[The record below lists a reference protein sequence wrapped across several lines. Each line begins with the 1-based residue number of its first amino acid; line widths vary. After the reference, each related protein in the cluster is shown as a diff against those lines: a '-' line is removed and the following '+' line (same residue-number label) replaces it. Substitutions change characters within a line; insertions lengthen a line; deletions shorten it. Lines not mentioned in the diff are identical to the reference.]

1 MASLEHCLELYGGL
15 FTPEERKALRAESR
29 ILAIKQKMPFRQA
42 MAQIVEAR
50 KNEAQAEYNKV
61 EKVIEKHFG
70 IAEKPSSEMKAT
82 ESLGKKEELVPK
94 PTPIKEPEIKEGP
107 PPKLTI
113 EESKI
118 KERPISKPTPEK
130 PETKEQP
137 TPKLVIKEPIAKK
150 EPTPKPISTKK
161 PEIKEVAKE
170 SKSTTLGF
178 GPTGE
183 LQRLYETLAGKRKS
197 GKKLRLGKYARSIN
211 VKRKPQSMED
221 FTKEL
226 AAITP
231 EKKTQSW
238 TQTEQKSKKILEDL
252 NKRGQLIKEV
262 KKGKALNTE
271 ELDALNKMYV
281 GGHEKLKE
289 LISDLPPLEKMSKA
303 EKEHFREQTNQFKEN
318 LFKITSDANSEAG
331 RALNI
336 LKKSVALRR
345 TDDAIRK
352 IISEKGGLNSRQKEL
367 FRKLNTEDPIAVKR
381 FLDTIEDP
389 KLKDYFYE
397 YWYNSIL
404 SGIPTHIVNVA
415 SNTLWATFQLG
426 IHRPFRALLDIPISR
441 LTGQQRKYY
450 INETIPALLG
460 YKKALKKGMEGA
472 REMLKK
478 GNISE
483 FETKWEREFGSSV
496 VGAFER
502 SPHKGLRKI
511 APYIS
516 APTKALRA
524 MDVWANTMAYDAE
537 IAALARR
544 MANQKGLKG
553 KARETFERN
562 LILNPTKEMREE
574 ATKFAKHLTFTD
586 DPGKFTE
593 WIIQGRSK
601 IPFIRLIIPF
611 VNTIANLTKR
621 GIEMTPAIGLSLAKG
636 KSPAEVIT
644 KQIEGAILGLY
655 ILHKCDKGEI
665 LGPAPDNKTEREA
678 FYRQGK
684 KPWSIKI
691 GDEWYSYRRIEPFN
705 TAIASA
711 AIAYNALKEAKDET
725 TWTEI
730 FGNMT
735 ESLLENLVDSSYMQG
750 VTNILDR
757 YGKREGMA
765 QRTLASFVPFSGF
778 WRSINRAYDIAT
790 EGKTLVRDT
799 KGLLGAFS
807 QVIPG
812 LADKVPA
819 KLTVWGE
826 EIPIEGG
833 IFRQWLPYKWSKE
846 KDDPTEKMLEKLGLY
861 PGLPQKHVTI
871 NKKKVELPDD
881 IYRDYCISYGHKAK
895 ERLDKLAKQS
905 YFKKLPATC
914 TDDNAECQLK
924 KAHLNRILTMI
935 RNRELMRAKLKY
947 TKRNKENL
955 KP

>member
-1 MASLEHCLELYGGL
+1 MASLEHCLELYKGL
-15 FTPEERKALRAESR
+15 FTPEEMKALHVESR
-29 ILAIKQKMPFRQA
+29 VLAIKQKIPFRQA
-42 MAQIVEAR
+42 MARIVEAR
-50 KNEAQAEYNKV
+50 KNEAQVEYNKV
-61 EKVIEKHFG
+61 EKVIEKHLG
-70 IAEKPSSEMKAT
+70 ITEKPSPKMEAVKPS
-82 ESLGKKEELVPK
+82 GKKEEIAPE
-94 PTPIKEPEIKEGP
+94 PIPIKEPKIKEEP
-107 PPKLTI
+107 SPKLTV
-113 EESKI
+113 EESRVKKELASKPISKKPKI
-118 KERPISKPTPEK
+118 KEQPAPKLTTKEFVAKERPISKPAP
-130 PETKEQP
+130 TKE
-137 TPKLVIKEPIAKK
+137 
-150 EPTPKPISTKK
+150 
-161 PEIKEVAKE
+161 PEIKEVVKK
-170 SKSTTLGF
+170 SKGATLGF

-183 LQRLYETLAGKRKS
+183 IQRLYETLVGKRKS
-197 GKKLRLGKYARSIN
+197 REKLRLGKYARSIN
-211 VKRKPQSMED
+211 VKKKPQSMEE

-231 EKKTQSW
+231 EKKTQTW
-238 TQTEQKSKKILEDL
+238 AQTEQKSKKILKNL
-252 NKRGQLIKEV
+252 NKRGQLIKEA
-262 KKGKALNTE
+262 KKGKALNAE

-289 LISDLPPLEKMSKA
+289 LIKDLPPLEKMSKA
-303 EKEHFREQTNQFKEN
+303 EKEHFKEQTNQFKEN

-367 FRKLNTEDPIAVKR
+367 FKKLNTEDPVAVKR

-415 SNTLWATFQLG
+415 SNTLWAAFQLG
-426 IHRPFRALLDIPISR
+426 AHRPFRALIDIPISK

-460 YKKALKKGMEGA
+460 YKKAFKKGMEGA

-496 VGAFER
+496 AGAFER
-502 SPHKGLRKI
+502 SLHKGLRKL

-553 KARETFERN
+553 EARETFERN
-562 LILNPTKEMREE
+562 LILKPTKEMREE

-601 IPFIRLIIPF
+601 IPFTRLIIPF
-611 VNTIANLTKR
+611 VNTVANLTKR
-621 GIEMTPAIGLSLAKG
+621 GIEMTPVVGLSLAKG
-636 KSPAEVIT
+636 KSPAEVIA

-691 GDEWYSYRRIEPFN
+691 GDKWYSYRRIEPFN
-705 TAIASA
+705 TAIAST

-735 ESLLENLVDSSYMQG
+735 EGLLENLVDSSYMQG

-757 YGKREGMA
+757 YGGRKGMI

-778 WRSINRAYDIAT
+778 WRSVNRAYDVAT

-799 KGLLGAFS
+799 KSLLGAFS

-812 LADKVPA
+812 LTDKVPA

-861 PGLPQKHVTI
+861 PGLPSKHVTI

-895 ERLDKLAKQS
+895 KRLDKLAEQS
-905 YFKKLPATC
+905 YFKNLPATC

-924 KAHLNRILTMI
+924 KAYLNRILTRI
-935 RNRELMRAKLKY
+935 RSRELMRAKLEYIKK
-947 TKRNKENL
+947 KRDL